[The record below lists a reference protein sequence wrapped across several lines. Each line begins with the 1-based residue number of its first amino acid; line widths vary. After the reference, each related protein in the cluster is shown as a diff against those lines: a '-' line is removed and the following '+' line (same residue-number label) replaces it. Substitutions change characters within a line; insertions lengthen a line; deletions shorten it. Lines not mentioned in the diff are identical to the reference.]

1 MPILA
6 HTLEMDIMGILL
18 QVSTSF
24 PTKIYG
30 NGSVY
35 VFMQIANFVWN
46 YIMISINENSKRYI
60 SNKLTVHVEQ
70 FLFQITS

>member
-35 VFMQIANFVWN
+35 VFMQIANFV
-46 YIMISINENSKRYI
+46 
-60 SNKLTVHVEQ
+60 
-70 FLFQITS
+70 